1 MHELAVTE
9 SLLNTACDYAI
20 KNNAQRVI
28 SLNII
33 IGELSSI
40 IGDSVQFYWDIISEK
55 TICEKSTLVFNN
67 LPAKFICQSCGREF
81 EINGEL
87 LPCPV
92 CQSMNLRTTQGDEF
106 LLESIVIEKDLGKND
121 E

>member
-9 SLLNTACDYAI
+9 SLLNIASDYAN
-20 KNNAQRVI
+20 KNNAQSVI

-40 IGDSVQFYWDIISEK
+40 IGDSVQFYWDIISEN
-55 TICEKSTLVFNN
+55 TICEKSVLIFNKI
-67 LPAKFICQSCGREF
+67 PAKFICQSCNKEF
-81 EINGEL
+81 EIKGEL
-87 LPCPV
+87 IPCPI
-92 CQSMNLRTTQGDEF
+92 CGSMDMRTIQGDEF
-106 LLESIVIEKDLGKND
+106 LLNSIEIEKGLENND

>member
-9 SLLNTACDYAI
+9 SLLNIASDYAI
-20 KNNAQRVI
+20 KNNAIRVI

-33 IGELSSI
+33 TGKLSNI
-40 IGDSVQFYWDIISEK
+40 IGDSVQFYWDIISEN
-55 TICEKSTLVFNN
+55 TICEKSVLVINKI
-67 LPAKFICQSCGREF
+67 PAKFICQACESEF

-87 LPCPV
+87 IPCPI
-92 CQSMNLRTTQGDEF
+92 CSSMNLSMIQGDEF
-106 LLESIVIEKDLGKND
+106 LLNSIEIENNLGDSN

>member
-9 SLLNTACDYAI
+9 SLLNTASDYAI

-40 IGDSVQFYWDIISEK
+40 IDDSVQFYWDIISEN
-55 TICEKSTLVFNN
+55 TICEKSTLIFNKI
-67 LPAKFICQSCGREF
+67 PAKFICQSCSEEF
-81 EINGEL
+81 KIKGEL
-87 LPCPV
+87 RPCPV
-92 CQSMNLRTTQGDEF
+92 CGSMDLRTTQGDEF
-106 LLESIVIEKDLGKND
+106 LLESIEIEKGLEKND

>member
-28 SLNII
+28 SLSII

-40 IGDSVQFYWDIISEK
+40 IGDSVQFYWDIISEN
-55 TICEKSTLVFNN
+55 TICEKSTLVFNKI
-67 LPAKFICQSCGREF
+67 PAKFICQSCGEEF
-81 EINGEL
+81 EINGDL
-87 LPCPV
+87 IPCPA
-92 CQSMNLRTTQGDEF
+92 CGRMDLRTIQGDEF
-106 LLESIVIEKDLGKND
+106 LLESIDIEKGPNKKR
-121 E
+121 

>member
-20 KNNAQRVI
+20 KNNAQRVN

-33 IGELSSI
+33 IGDLSNI
-40 IGDSVQFYWDIISEK
+40 IGDSVQFYWDIISEN
-55 TICEKSTLVFNN
+55 TICEKSILIFNK

-81 EINGEL
+81 KLNGEL

-92 CQSMNLRTTQGDEF
+92 CGSMDLRTTQGDEF
-106 LLESIVIEKDLGKND
+106 LLESIEIEKGPKKND